1 MRITAQTVKE
11 NPVLSSVAAA
21 AITLTSI
28 LGGASALGINLIPW
42 VSAGDLDRLKS
53 ENLTR
58 DEAILRQ
65 LEQLA
70 ATQRKM
76 LKDQNALL
84 RDYWQAKINEAND
97 ELKQSPNSRT
107 AQRQRAE
114 AEQAIREI
122 DANDQAQN
130 K

>member
-11 NPVLSSVAAA
+11 NPVISTVAAA
-21 AITLTSI
+21 AISVTSI

-42 VSAGDLDRLKS
+42 VSADEISRLKN

-58 DEAILRQ
+58 DEAILQR
-65 LEQLA
+65 LEQIDA
-70 ATQRKM
+70 AQRRM
-76 LKDQNALL
+76 QKDQNALL

-97 ELKQSPNSRT
+97 ELKRSPNSRT

-114 AEQAIREI
+114 AEHAIQEI
-122 DANDQAQN
+122 DANDKAQS